1 MSPNI
6 TIKKLEELAAHLK
19 EHESAYGSGAV
30 QVINETDLPTVEEF
44 RNEVNNHDDILE
56 IGIVGRV
63 KAGKSSIVNTLFF
76 EGEEVLP
83 KAATPMTAALTI
95 LSYDSEASIE
105 VELYNQNDIKDIE
118 LKSRE
123 YDRKRSSLIEGY
135 INENSNFIK
144 KLVAS
149 DIEAEAV
156 EYADS
161 LMKDNELSF
170 YLHCY
175 NDIQAHIDNL
185 PTEDKLTLKV
195 DDSYNIKKEILD
207 YVGSEG
213 KYTPFTK
220 SVHIRLPLDSLKGIK
235 IVDTPGI
242 NDPVVSRE
250 SITRRRLKSCD
261 VVFIVTPCGQF
272 LNNEDVKLID
282 RVTNSDK
289 ARELFI
295 VGSKLDSQLFNIELK
310 GNLSERIEYIQT
322 NLSMLASRTFRNLK
336 ATNLE
341 VDSMYDELITEAKD
355 RVILVS
361 SYAETM
367 SNKVA
372 KDKVMTADERLLFER
387 LKRVFPTD
395 FKDEESTTN
404 SLNTISKYTH
414 LNDVLASVNQNKY
427 RLIEQANEAY
437 IKKVLKKK
445 SLCKDKL
452 QNALEAKL
460 DALDD
465 YNIAELKQKSES
477 IQSFRD
483 NIADDLNDFYA
494 DSVRELKITLSKFMK
509 ERISSSIDDFNVL
522 TQTTVKSGGACSA
535 SKTVEEIRT
544 GAAFSKLE
552 LLIQHVE
559 DHVSDTSEEVL
570 FNWKKKLKRDLTTK
584 LEPLIEDDVIELDM
598 VRSILTGIYPDNLE
612 INYKAAIPKELQPS
626 GTLTGSCARNYA
638 QDMVAFGR
646 MTLKLQTR
654 QDIKEYIEQL
664 ETDLMEVSP
673 AKYIFNEFEQQNN
686 DLLALVSHKEEAEE
700 LIEAAIESLEGLSDD

>member
-1 MSPNI
+1 MSTSLTI
-6 TIKKLEELAAHLK
+6 TKLEELSAHLK
-19 EHESAYGSGAV
+19 AHEGAYGSSAA
-30 QVINETDLPTVEEF
+30 QVISETNLPTVEEF
-44 RNEVNNHDDILE
+44 KSVVNNQDDTLE

-95 LSYDSEASIE
+95 LSYDEEASIE

-123 YDRKRSSLIEGY
+123 YERKRSRLIEDY
-135 INENSNFIK
+135 IHENSNFIK
-144 KLVAS
+144 KLVGS
-149 DIEAEAV
+149 DIERKAV

-161 LMKDNELSF
+161 LMKDDELSF

-185 PTEDKLTLKV
+185 PSDDKLTLKV
-195 DDSYNIKKEILD
+195 DDPYNINKEILD
-207 YVGSEG
+207 YVGSDG

-242 NDPVVSRE
+242 NDPVASRE

-282 RVTNSDK
+282 RVANSEK
-289 ARELFI
+289 ARELYI
-295 VGSKLDSQLFNIELK
+295 VGSKLDSQLFNMELQ
-310 GNLSERIEYIQT
+310 GGLPERIDHIQT
-322 NLSMLASRTFRNLK
+322 KLSMLASRTFRNLK

-341 VDSMYDELITEAKD
+341 VDSMYDELIEEAKE

-367 SNKVA
+367 CKKVA
-372 KDKVMTADERLLFER
+372 KDTDLSADEQLLLDRLQQ
-387 LKRVFPTD
+387 VFPDD
-395 FKDEESTTN
+395 FKDDN
-404 SLNTISKYTH
+404 SSMVNLSTISKYTF
-414 LNDVLASVNQNKY
+414 LNTVLANVNENKY
-427 RLIEQANEAY
+427 RLIEEANEAY
-437 IKKVLKKK
+437 SKKISKIHL
-445 SLCKDKL
+445 LCKDKL

-465 YNIAELKQKSES
+465 YDVAELKQRSEL

-483 NIADDLNDFYA
+483 KITDELNDFYA
-494 DSVRELKITLSKFMK
+494 DSVRELKIALSKFMK
-509 ERISSSIDDFNVL
+509 ERISASIDNFNVL

-535 SKTVEEIRT
+535 SRTVEQIRT
-544 GAAFSKLE
+544 GAAFAKLE
-552 LLIQHVE
+552 LLIQNVE
-559 DHVSDTSEEVL
+559 DHVSATSEEVL

-584 LEPLIEDDVIELDM
+584 LEPLINDDVIELDM
-598 VRSILTGIYPDNLE
+598 VRSILSGIYPENLE

-626 GTLTGSCARNYA
+626 GTLSGRSARNYA

-646 MTLKLQTR
+646 DKLKLQTR
-654 QDIKEYIEQL
+654 QDIKEYIAKL
-664 ETDLMEVSP
+664 EAELMEVSP
-673 AKYIFNEFEQQNN
+673 AKHIFNEFEQQNN
-686 DLLALVSHKEEAEE
+686 DLLALVGHKEEAEE

>member
-1 MSPNI
+1 
-6 TIKKLEELAAHLK
+6 
-19 EHESAYGSGAV
+19 
-30 QVINETDLPTVEEF
+30 
-44 RNEVNNHDDILE
+44 
-56 IGIVGRV
+56 
-63 KAGKSSIVNTLFF
+63 
-76 EGEEVLP
+76 
-83 KAATPMTAALTI
+83 
-95 LSYDSEASIE
+95 
-105 VELYNQNDIKDIE
+105 
-118 LKSRE
+118 
-123 YDRKRSSLIEGY
+123 
-135 INENSNFIK
+135 
-144 KLVAS
+144 
-149 DIEAEAV
+149 
-156 EYADS
+156 
-161 LMKDNELSF
+161 
-170 YLHCY
+170 
-175 NDIQAHIDNL
+175 
-185 PTEDKLTLKV
+185 
-195 DDSYNIKKEILD
+195 
-207 YVGSEG
+207 
-213 KYTPFTK
+213 
-220 SVHIRLPLDSLKGIK
+220 
-235 IVDTPGI
+235 
-242 NDPVVSRE
+242 
-250 SITRRRLKSCD
+250 
-261 VVFIVTPCGQF
+261 
-272 LNNEDVKLID
+272 
-282 RVTNSDK
+282 
-289 ARELFI
+289 
-295 VGSKLDSQLFNIELK
+295 
-310 GNLSERIEYIQT
+310 
-322 NLSMLASRTFRNLK
+322 
-336 ATNLE
+336 
-341 VDSMYDELITEAKD
+341 
-355 RVILVS
+355 
-361 SYAETM
+361 M

>member
-1 MSPNI
+1 MSPI
-6 TIKKLEELAAHLK
+6 IIIKKLEELSAHLK
-19 EHESAYGSGAV
+19 AHEGAYGSSAA
-30 QVINETDLPTVEEF
+30 QVINEANLPTVEEF
-44 RNEVNNHDDILE
+44 ESVVNNHDDTLE
-56 IGIVGRV
+56 IGIIGRV

-95 LSYDSEASIE
+95 LSYDAEASIE

-123 YDRKRSSLIEGY
+123 YDRKRLRLIEGY
-135 INENSNFIK
+135 INENSNIIK
-144 KLVAS
+144 KLVVS
-149 DIEAEAV
+149 DIETDAV
-156 EYADS
+156 EYADG
-161 LMKDNELSF
+161 LMKDDELSF

-175 NDIQAHIDNL
+175 NDIQSHIDNF
-185 PTEDKLTLKV
+185 PTEDKLILKV
-195 DDSYNIKKEILD
+195 DDPYNINKEILD
-207 YVGSEG
+207 YVGPEG

-220 SVHIRLPLDSLKGIK
+220 SVHIRLPLESLKGIK

-250 SITRRRLKSCD
+250 SITRRRLKNCD

-282 RVTNSDK
+282 RVTNSEK

-295 VGSKLDSQLFNIELK
+295 VGSKLDSQLFNMELK
-310 GNLSERIEYIQT
+310 GNLPERIEHIQT
-322 NLSMLASRTFRNLK
+322 KLSMLASSTFRNLK
-336 ATNLE
+336 ETNLE
-341 VDSMYDELITEAKD
+341 VDSMYDELITEVED

-367 SNKVA
+367 CHKAA
-372 KDKVMTADERLLFER
+372 KDKALTADEKLLLDR
-387 LKRVFPTD
+387 LKKVFPND
-395 FKDEESTTN
+395 FKDDASTRVN
-404 SLNTISKYTH
+404 LYNISKYTH
-414 LNDVLASVNQNKY
+414 LNGVLTSVNQNKY

-437 IKKVLKKK
+437 IKKVQKNQ

-452 QNALEAKL
+452 QNLLEAKL

-465 YNIAELKQKSES
+465 YDVAELKQKSES
-477 IQSFRD
+477 IQTYKD
-483 NIADDLNDFYA
+483 KIADDLNDFYA
-494 DSVRELKITLSKFMK
+494 DSVRELKTTLSKLMK

-535 SKTVEEIRT
+535 SKTVEQIRT
-544 GAAFSKLE
+544 GAAFAKLE
-552 LLIQHVE
+552 LLIQNVE

-584 LEPLIEDDVIELDM
+584 LEPLINEDVIELDM

-612 INYKAAIPKELQPS
+612 INYKAAIPKELEPS
-626 GTLTGSCARNYA
+626 GTITGSSAKNYA

-654 QDIKEYIEQL
+654 QDIKEYIEKL
-664 ETDLMEVSP
+664 ETELIEVSP
-673 AKYIFNEFEQQNN
+673 AKHIFNEFEQQNN
-686 DLLALVSHKEEAEE
+686 DLLALVSHKEQAEE
-700 LIEAAIESLEGLSDD
+700 LIEAAIESLEGLLDD